1 MFRDAKVAFQSPSL
15 YSHSLKS
22 QPQLGSSGFPKLNHP
37 NVKSVLTF
45 AEEGLNEKAL
55 DLDLT
60 ALPVRFHA
68 SQYRKQFEVSLHP
81 KHSNRGLLQAGVESA
96 RFFSAL
102 NKSQSTRASVYLQFT
117 RRWVHTRGFT
127 Y

>member
-1 MFRDAKVAFQSPSL
+1 MFHDTKAAFQSPSL
-15 YSHSLKS
+15 YTHSLKS
-22 QPQLGSSGFPKLNHP
+22 QPRLGSSGFPKLNHP

-45 AEEGLNEKAL
+45 AEKGLNEKAL
-55 DLDLT
+55 DLDLI
-60 ALPVRFHA
+60 ALPVSFHS

-81 KHSNRGLLQAGVESA
+81 KHGNRGLLQAGVGSA
-96 RFFSAL
+96 RFFSTL
-102 NKSQSTRASVYLQFT
+102 NKSQRTRVSVYLQFT